1 MSSRIIEMDP
11 ELKKVYNVV
20 KKNNYIVQ
28 EIADDINNIYPTIQN
43 SDFEGQTKDILME
56 AVAQIE
62 KNITILT
69 EAANNIIKKENYLNN
84 EFKQKIDEIQKLL
97 DYRDELRKKE
107 ESLETMLSQAKKNQN
122 NIEVMKNE

>member
-1 MSSRIIEMDP
+1 MSNRIIEMDP
-11 ELKKVYNVV
+11 ELKEVYNVV

-62 KNITILT
+62 KNITSLT

-97 DYRDELRKKE
+97 DYRNELRKKE
-107 ESLETMLSQAKKNQN
+107 EDLKGKLSQARKNQN
-122 NIEVMKNE
+122 SMEVM